1 MLKEHGVSQQVL
13 QNRAK
18 GLLLMGAVF
27 KSTVPDESDEERRE
41 LERYANSWM
50 LLCIILTFIC
60 SMVAEAAKPKRK
72 AKPTRHSDGHKTP
85 VGRPS
90 SPPAAAANANA

>member
-18 GLLLMGAVF
+18 GLILLGAVF

-41 LERYANSWM
+41 LERYA
-50 LLCIILTFIC
+50 TFSRVAIQDTKTLR
-60 SMVAEAAKPKRK
+60 SMVAEAAKPRRK
-72 AKPTRHSDGHKTP
+72 PKARNSDGHKTP
-85 VGRPS
+85 VAQPS
-90 SPPAAAANANA
+90 SPPTNAADA

>member
-18 GLLLMGAVF
+18 GLLLLGAVF

-41 LERYANSWM
+41 LERYA
-50 LLCIILTFIC
+50 FITSVLPLSTELFH

-72 AKPTRHSDGHKTP
+72 TKARHSDGHKTP
-85 VGRPS
+85 IGRPS
-90 SPPAAAANANA
+90 SPPATATAA